1 MPITGESC
9 DKPPRIAFA
18 IDSSQSILLQDFR
31 DQQSLIGSVVT
42 NFQSGASAGDF
53 AVVLYNTRVHVNIT
67 FGQFDSFYNLQNAI
81 NTLPFMHSNKKGSD
95 LDNLFNATFVKIPE
109 VFLLVKEEL
118 NEKYAVGLRVADG
131 KLKGVKKIAVTFG
144 VQSNI
149 RDISDFH
156 AVFQYA
162 DTSKFSEFSVIT
174 KITDTICHGKSLHSC
189 NTSKNK
195 FQSQLVRCFFFVV
208 NVKYNWSRQW
218 FVIARLHML
227 PTESPL

>member
-1 MPITGESC
+1 MTITGESC
-9 DKPPRIAFA
+9 ENPPRIAFA
-18 IDSSQSILLQDFR
+18 IDSSQSISLQDFQ
-31 DQQSLIGSVVT
+31 DQRTLIGSVVT

-81 NTLPFMHSNKKGSD
+81 NSLPFLHSNKRGSD
-95 LDNLFNATFVKIPE
+95 LYQLFNTTFAPLPE

-118 NEKYAVGLRVADG
+118 NEKHAVGLRVADG

-149 RDISDFH
+149 RDISDFY

-162 DTSKFSEFSVIT
+162 DTSKFFEFSVIS
-174 KITDTICHGKSLHSC
+174 KITNTICHGKS
-189 NTSKNK
+189 
-195 FQSQLVRCFFFVV
+195 
-208 NVKYNWSRQW
+208 
-218 FVIARLHML
+218 
-227 PTESPL
+227 